1 MGDLEPRT
9 VDLELRFMSLERQ
22 LHDLSDVVAAQ
33 QRVIDALRREAR
45 RRRDHDA
52 SQEEALAD
60 DRPPHY

>member
-1 MGDLEPRT
+1 
-9 VDLELRFMSLERQ
+9 MSLERQ